1 MSAKV
6 LIDTNIFI
14 DVFSLNPNFLKDSK
28 AVLELCEHNRVEGF
42 TTASAVTDI
51 FYLIRKLLHDNE
63 KAYQALGHILNIV
76 KVLPVT
82 NEDVL
87 KAYAEHASDF
97 EDCLQATC
105 AKANHC
111 FAIVT
116 RDEKG
121 FKDFGITLLSPS
133 ELVNRFAKNDSAV

>member
-1 MSAKV
+1 MRIKV

-14 DVFSLNPNFLKDSK
+14 DVFTANPLFLDRSK
-28 AVLELCEHNRVEGF
+28 AVLALCENGQIDGY

-51 FYLIRKLLHDNE
+51 FYLIRKLLHDTE
-63 KAYQALGHILNIV
+63 KAYKALGHLLNIV
-76 KVLPVT
+76 KILPVT

-87 KAYAEHASDF
+87 NAYAVHASDF

-111 FAIVT
+111 TAIVT
-116 RDEKG
+116 RDQQG
-121 FKDFGITLLSPS
+121 FSSFNMPVLTPS
-133 ELVNRFAKNDSAV
+133 ELLQRIK